1 MKGKNSIQSFSCNF
15 SVSGNDISIYHYIET
30 ISCFIR
36 ALNSAYYPVAIN
48 IWSVSCHHLNFNT
61 KASSKR
67 DLHCCFFFNLQADY
81 PRLTYEAKHNKN
93 SPLKLVWRIFIE
105 MRESSALLEAHKSLS
120 ERFIEVDKKNRFEDM
135 RLDTY
140 KKVVDKEA
148 GFISTQIRE

>member
-1 MKGKNSIQSFSCNF
+1 
-15 SVSGNDISIYHYIET
+15 
-30 ISCFIR
+30 
-36 ALNSAYYPVAIN
+36 
-48 IWSVSCHHLNFNT
+48 
-61 KASSKR
+61 
-67 DLHCCFFFNLQADY
+67 
-81 PRLTYEAKHNKN
+81 
-93 SPLKLVWRIFIE
+93 